1 LIGKTERES
10 QRKAGENLKIGP
22 CGNWQL
28 DPCFGGVQHGGQCM
42 QGMGH
47 PFWRGWKLRS
57 HWQTTI
63 QRPLRNARLIEINR
77 RDLATANVFPFRS
90 FSDIAIQ

>member
-28 DPCFGGVQHGGQCM
+28 DPCFGGVQHGGQCGRTGKPPFNALCET
-42 QGMGH
+42 QG
-47 PFWRGWKLRS
+47 
-57 HWQTTI
+57 
-63 QRPLRNARLIEINR
+63 
-77 RDLATANVFPFRS
+77 
-90 FSDIAIQ
+90 